1 MIFDLPV
8 RPPPTGKRRTPV
20 AGIIEAMR
28 IDVVTIFP
36 EVVRAFASAS
46 LLGKAVERG
55 LLSVD
60 AHDLRDWTHDKH
72 RQVDDEPYGGG
83 QGMVMKPEP
92 LFEAVEALNNGQAH
106 VVMLTPAG
114 RRLDQKRVRELA
126 DLPHLIIL
134 CGRYEGIDERVAEN
148 IVDEELSIGDYI
160 LSGGEAAAIVV
171 VDAVARVLPGVVGDP
186 ESVAQESFESGGLDF
201 PYYTR
206 PASYRGHVVPEV
218 LLSGHH
224 ERIETWRREQAR
236 KRTEDRRPD
245 LL

>member
-1 MIFDLPV
+1 
-8 RPPPTGKRRTPV
+8 
-20 AGIIEAMR
+20 MR

-55 LLSVD
+55 LLSLD
-60 AHDLRDWTHDKH
+60 AHDLRDWTHDRH

-92 LFEAVEALNNGQAH
+92 LFEAVEALNDGHAH

-126 DLPHLIIL
+126 ELPHLIIL

-148 IVDEELSIGDYI
+148 IVDEELSIGDYV

-186 ESVAQESFESGGLDF
+186 ESVAQESFESKGLDF